1 MGCLFRLSGL
11 FFLAVLIG
19 LPIAIAMKA
28 VQDKPTLK
36 RPESINLQDL
46 KNAQQLA
53 KRFDPRL
60 MSSDKVTE
68 IRATTRELNTVLKG
82 AMASVPNVVTTV
94 KVARFGILI
103 GMSVELPDNPL
114 GRYLN
119 IRTVIASSSRG
130 LQFYRL
136 YVGGVEIPQQLI
148 EPVLRYALDEIVGQG
163 KADLIL
169 KSVRSVKVLGP
180 TIYVRFQPPAN
191 LLKDIKTAARN
202 QMPVSSPDV
211 VKLYYGL
218 IEKLAAQHSS
228 ERRVS
233 LTEFMRPLFKLAEKR
248 SASGDPINENRAA
261 ILALVLYFG
270 DDRFERFIGDVRT
283 AQQKSKRRKISHIR
297 LNGRHDFVK
306 HFAISAGLT
315 LTGGEKTANTIGVL
329 KEVKDAANKRSG
341 FSFTD
346 IGADRIGV
354 RFAKKATENR
364 KKALEFQQVLATASS
379 ERRFFPTFTDLPQ
392 GMTTA
397 QFQSRYRNVKSKKY
411 KDEMAKIDRRID
423 AIGMYR

>member
-130 LQFYRL
+130 LKFYRL

-283 AQQKSKRRKISHIR
+283 AQQKSKRRRISHIR

>member
-1 MGCLFRLSGL
+1 MGCLFRLSVL
-11 FFLAVLIG
+11 FFLAILIG

-28 VQDKPTLK
+28 VQDSPALKKPAA
-36 RPESINLQDL
+36 INLQDL

-68 IRATTRELNTVLKG
+68 VRATTRELNTVLKG
-82 AMASVPNVVTTV
+82 AMASIPNVVTTV

-130 LQFYRL
+130 LRFYRL
-136 YVGGVEIPQQLI
+136 YIGKVEIPRQLI
-148 EPVLRYALDEIVGQG
+148 EPALRYALDEIVGKG
-163 KADLIL
+163 KADPIL

-180 TIYVRFQPPAN
+180 TVYVRFQPPAN
-191 LLKDIKTAARN
+191 LMEDIKTAARK
-202 QMPVSSPDV
+202 QIQISSPKV
-211 VKLYYGL
+211 VKPYYDL
-218 IEKLAAQHSS
+218 IEKLSTQYASRS
-228 ERRVS
+228 RIS
-233 LTEFMRPLFKLAEKR
+233 LTEFIRPLFKLAGKR
-248 SASGDPINENRAA
+248 SASGDPVDENRAA

-297 LNGRHDFVK
+297 LNGRHDFVQ

-315 LTGGEKTANTIGVL
+315 LTGGENTANIIGVL
-329 KEVKDAANKRSG
+329 KEVKDAANKKSG

-346 IGADRIGV
+346 IGADRMGV
-354 RFAKKATENR
+354 RFAKKATEN
-364 KKALEFQQVLATASS
+364 KNKALEFQRVLSTASS

-397 QFQSRYRNVKSKKY
+397 QFKSRYRDTKSIKY
-411 KDEMAKIDRRID
+411 KDEISKIDRRID

>member
-1 MGCLFRLSGL
+1 MGCLFRLSVL

-19 LPIAIAMKA
+19 LPIAIATKA

-36 RPESINLQDL
+36 KPASINLQDI

-82 AMASVPNVVTTV
+82 AMAALPNVLTTV

-103 GMSVELPDNPL
+103 GMSVELPENPL

-130 LQFYRL
+130 LRFYRL
-136 YVGGVEIPQQLI
+136 YIGKVEVPQQLI
-148 EPVLRYALDEIVGQG
+148 EPALHYALNAIVGKG
-163 KADLIL
+163 KADPIL

-180 TIYVRFQPPAN
+180 TVYVRFQPPAD
-191 LLKDIKTAARN
+191 LIKDIRTAAKKRI
-202 QMPVSSPDV
+202 QISSPEV
-211 VKLYYGL
+211 VKPYYNL

-228 ERRVS
+228 KSRVS
-233 LTEFMRPLFKLAEKR
+233 LTEFVRPLFNLASKR
-248 SASGDPINENRAA
+248 STSGDPIKENRAA
-261 ILALVLYFG
+261 VLAMVLYFG

-283 AQQKSKRRKISHIR
+283 AQQKSKRRSISYVR
-297 LNGRHDFVK
+297 LNGRHDFVQ

-315 LTGGEKTANTIGVL
+315 LTGGEDTANIIGVL
-329 KEVKDAANKRSG
+329 KEVKDAASKKSG

-346 IGADRIGV
+346 IGADRLGV

-364 KKALEFQQVLATASS
+364 KKALEFQSVLSTATS
-379 ERRFFPTFTDLPQ
+379 ERRFFPTFTDLPE

-397 QFQSRYRNVKSKKY
+397 QFKTRYRDTKSQKY
-411 KDEMAKIDRRID
+411 KDEIAKIDRRIN

>member
-1 MGCLFRLSGL
+1 
-11 FFLAVLIG
+11 
-19 LPIAIAMKA
+19 MKA
-28 VQDKPTLK
+28 VQDKPILK

-46 KNAQQLA
+46 NNAQQLA

-82 AMASVPNVVTTV
+82 AMASVPNVATTV
-94 KVARFGILI
+94 KVTRFGILI
-103 GMSVELPDNPL
+103 GMSVKLPDNPL

-119 IRTVIASSSRG
+119 IRTVITSSSRE
-130 LQFYRL
+130 LRFYRL
-136 YVGGVEIPQQLI
+136 FIGNVEIPQQLI
-148 EPVLRYALDEIVGQG
+148 EPALRYALDEIVGKG
-163 KADLIL
+163 KADPIL
-169 KSVRSVKVLGP
+169 KSIRSVKVLGP

-191 LLKDIKTAARN
+191 LMKDIKTAARN
-202 QMPVSSPDV
+202 RIKISSPEV
-211 VKLYYGL
+211 VKPYYDL

-228 ERRVS
+228 KSRIS
-233 LTEFMRPLFKLAEKR
+233 LTEFMRPLFKLAGKR
-248 SASGDPINENRAA
+248 SASGDPVDENRAA

-270 DDRFERFIGDVRT
+270 DGRFERFIGDVRT

-297 LNGRHDFVK
+297 LNGRHDFVQ

-315 LTGGEKTANTIGVL
+315 LTGGENTANIIGVL
-329 KEVKDAANKRSG
+329 KEVKDAANKKSG

-346 IGADRIGV
+346 IGADRMGV

-364 KKALEFQQVLATASS
+364 TKALEFQRVLSTASS

-397 QFQSRYRNVKSKKY
+397 QFKSRYRDVKSKKY
-411 KDEMAKIDRRID
+411 KDEIAKIVRRID

>member
-11 FFLAVLIG
+11 FFLAILIG
-19 LPIAIAMKA
+19 LPITIAMKA
-28 VQDKPTLK
+28 VQDRPALK
-36 RPESINLQDL
+36 RPSAINLEDL

-60 MSSDKVTE
+60 MSPDKITE

-82 AMASVPNVVTTV
+82 AMATIPNVVTTV

-130 LQFYRL
+130 LRFYRL
-136 YVGGVEIPQQLI
+136 YIGKVEIPRQLI
-148 EPVLRYALDEIVGQG
+148 EPALRYALDEIVGKG
-163 KADLIL
+163 KADPIL

-180 TIYVRFQPPAN
+180 TVYVRFQPPAN
-191 LLKDIKTAARN
+191 LMEDIKTAARK
-202 QMPVSSPDV
+202 QIQISSPKV
-211 VKLYYGL
+211 VKPYYDL
-218 IEKLAAQHSS
+218 IEKLSTQYASRS
-228 ERRVS
+228 RIS
-233 LTEFMRPLFKLAEKR
+233 LTEFIRPLFKLAGKR
-248 SASGDPINENRAA
+248 SASGDPVDENRAA

-297 LNGRHDFVK
+297 LNGRHDFVQ

-315 LTGGEKTANTIGVL
+315 LTGGENTANIIGVL
-329 KEVKDAANKRSG
+329 KEVKDAANKKSG

-346 IGADRIGV
+346 IGADRMGV
-354 RFAKKATENR
+354 RFAKKATEN
-364 KKALEFQQVLATASS
+364 KNKALEFQRVLSTASS

-397 QFQSRYRNVKSKKY
+397 QFKSRYRDTKSIKY
-411 KDEMAKIDRRID
+411 KDEISKIDRRID

>member
-130 LQFYRL
+130 LT
-136 YVGGVEIPQQLI
+136 
-148 EPVLRYALDEIVGQG
+148 
-163 KADLIL
+163 IL
-169 KSVRSVKVLGP
+169 PPICWWRGNPP
-180 TIYVRFQPPAN
+180 T
-191 LLKDIKTAARN
+191 T
-202 QMPVSSPDV
+202 
-211 VKLYYGL
+211 
-218 IEKLAAQHSS
+218 
-228 ERRVS
+228 
-233 LTEFMRPLFKLAEKR
+233 
-248 SASGDPINENRAA
+248 NRACPP
-261 ILALVLYFG
+261 L
-270 DDRFERFIGDVRT
+270 
-283 AQQKSKRRKISHIR
+283 
-297 LNGRHDFVK
+297 
-306 HFAISAGLT
+306 
-315 LTGGEKTANTIGVL
+315 
-329 KEVKDAANKRSG
+329 
-341 FSFTD
+341 
-346 IGADRIGV
+346 RIG
-354 RFAKKATENR
+354 
-364 KKALEFQQVLATASS
+364 
-379 ERRFFPTFTDLPQ
+379 
-392 GMTTA
+392 
-397 QFQSRYRNVKSKKY
+397 
-411 KDEMAKIDRRID
+411 
-423 AIGMYR
+423 

>member
-130 LQFYRL
+130 LKFYRL

-163 KADLIL
+163 KADPIL

-283 AQQKSKRRKISHIR
+283 AQQKSKRRRISHIR

>member
-1 MGCLFRLSGL
+1 MN
-11 FFLAVLIG
+11 
-19 LPIAIAMKA
+19 A
-28 VQDKPTLK
+28 VQDVPALK
-36 RPESINLQDL
+36 RPGAINLQDL

-53 KRFDPRL
+53 RRFDPRL
-60 MSSDKVTE
+60 MPPDRITE

-82 AMASVPNVVTTV
+82 AMASIPNVVTTV

-130 LQFYRL
+130 LRFYRL
-136 YVGGVEIPQQLI
+136 YVGKVEIPQQLI
-148 EPVLRYALDEIVGQG
+148 DPALRYALDEIVGKG
-163 KADLIL
+163 KADPIL

-180 TIYVRFQPPAN
+180 TIYVRFQPPPN
-191 LLKDIKTAARN
+191 LLKDIKTAARKRI
-202 QMPVSSPDV
+202 QISSPKT
-211 VKLYYGL
+211 VKPYYDL
-218 IEKLAAQHSS
+218 IEKLAAQYSS
-228 ERRVS
+228 LSRVS
-233 LTEFMRPLFKLAEKR
+233 LTDFIRPLFKLAGQR
-248 SASGDPINENRAA
+248 SSSGDPIDENRAA

-270 DDRFERFIGDVRT
+270 DSRFERFIGEVRT
-283 AQQKSKRRKISHIR
+283 AQQKSKRGKISHVR
-297 LNGRHDFVK
+297 LNDRHDFVQ

-315 LTGGEKTANTIGVL
+315 LTGGEDTANIIGVL
-329 KEVKDAANKRSG
+329 KEVKDAANKKSG

-346 IGADRIGV
+346 IGADRMGV

-364 KKALEFQQVLATASS
+364 SKALEFQRVLSAASS
-379 ERRFFPTFTDLPQ
+379 ERSFFPTFTDLPQ

-397 QFQSRYRNVKSKKY
+397 QFKSRYRDTKSKKY
-411 KDEMAKIDRRID
+411 RDEIAKIDRRID